1 LAESSDDYL
10 MGRFAAG
17 DYAAFETLYGRHKD
31 AVYRYF
37 LRSTDPANAADA
49 HQETWSRIVAKRT
62 EYRGQGNFRAYLF
75 TIAHNVL
82 IDQFRRRSR
91 ETVTD
96 VEATA
101 DGSPERDAANL
112 EATERLNELI
122 AALPN
127 AQREALIM
135 HRESGLT
142 IREIARVTG
151 VTEEGVKSRLR
162 YAMAKLRRGMRDYV

>member
-1 LAESSDDYL
+1 

-17 DYAAFETLYGRHKD
+17 NYAAFETLYGRHKD

-37 LRSTDPANAADA
+37 LRATDPASAADG
-49 HQETWSRIVAKRT
+49 HQETWSRVVAN
-62 EYRGQGNFRAYLF
+62 RGQYRAEGKFRAYLF
-75 TIAHNVL
+75 AIAHNVL
-82 IDQFRRRSR
+82 MDQFRRQPR
-91 ETVTD
+91 EAVSE
-96 VEATA
+96 VEAVA

-122 AALPN
+122 AALPT

-135 HRESGLT
+135 HREAGLT
-142 IREIARVTG
+142 IREIAQVTG

-162 YAMAKLRRGMRDYV
+162 YAMARLRRGMRDYV

>member
-1 LAESSDDYL
+1 

-17 DYAAFETLYGRHKD
+17 NYAAFETLYGRHKD

-37 LRSTDPANAADA
+37 LRATDPANAADG
-49 HQETWSRIVAKRT
+49 HQETWSRVVAR
-62 EYRGQGNFRAYLF
+62 RGQYRAEGKFRAYLF
-75 TIAHNVL
+75 AIAHNVL
-82 IDQFRRRSR
+82 MDQFRRQPR
-91 ETVTD
+91 EAVSEL
-96 VEATA
+96 EAIA

-135 HRESGLT
+135 HREAGLT
-142 IREIARVTG
+142 IREIAQVTG

-162 YAMAKLRRGMRDYV
+162 YAMARLRRGMRDYV

>member
-1 LAESSDDYL
+1 
-10 MGRFAAG
+10 MGRFASG
-17 DYAAFETLYGRHKD
+17 DYAAFESLYGRHKD

-37 LRSTDPANAADA
+37 LRATDPASAADG
-49 HQETWSRIVAKRT
+49 HQETWSRVVARRR
-62 EYRGQGNFRAYLF
+62 EYQGRGNFRAYLF

-82 IDQFRRRSR
+82 VDQFRRQPR
-91 ETVTD
+91 ETVSD
-96 VEATA
+96 VQAVAEV
-101 DGSPERDAANL
+101 SPERDAVAL
-112 EATERLNELI
+112 ESTERLNSLI

-135 HRESGLT
+135 HKEAGLT

-151 VTEEGVKSRLR
+151 ITEEGVKSRLR

>member
-1 LAESSDDYL
+1 

-17 DYAAFETLYGRHKD
+17 NYAAFETLYGRHKD

-37 LRSTDPANAADA
+37 LRATDPANAADD
-49 HQETWSRIVAKRT
+49 HQETWSRVVAKRGQ
-62 EYRGQGNFRAYLF
+62 YRAEGKFRAYLF
-75 TIAHNVL
+75 AIAHNVL
-82 IDQFRRRSR
+82 MDQFRRQPR
-91 ETVTD
+91 EAVSD
-96 VEATA
+96 MEGVA

-135 HRESGLT
+135 HREAGLT
-142 IREIARVTG
+142 IREIAQVTG

-162 YAMAKLRRGMRDYV
+162 YAMTRLRRGMRDYV